1 MARLGE
7 LVGTLKTLA
16 RLREVAN
23 LLDDLAS
30 GVVVCGSNCVYFIVY
45 HVLHYGLISAHVKL
59 IVKFFLFFMIPY
71 PIVEL
76 FRAVKHRTSGGEGF
90 LKVST
95 HFHHSKLL
103 KCKKNP
109 DPISKKAFYLIY
121 KRYL

>member
-76 FRAVKHRTSGGEGF
+76 FHAVKHRTSGGEGF
-90 LKVST
+90 LNLPT
-95 HFHHSKLL
+95 YFHHL
-103 KCKKNP
+103 KQRRNVRASTP
-109 DPISKKAFYLIY
+109 PLFGRIAAPAT
-121 KRYL
+121 